1 MKYQQKIMQF
11 HATTKYVTN
20 MVEDN
25 LVFIEIQET
34 NAKHKLT
41 SSHLYNR
48 YIVAFFSKFLS
59 GDKSTM

>member
-1 MKYQQKIMQF
+1 MQS
-11 HATTKYVTN
+11 HATTKYGTN

-41 SSHLYNR
+41 SLH
-48 YIVAFFSKFLS
+48 
-59 GDKSTM
+59 